1 MDLLPTDYVEIV
13 TRLLAAA
20 FFSGLIGIEREAK
33 SQPAGLRTHLLVGI
47 GSCLMMIL
55 SITGFD
61 SFINSDNGTIRYDP
75 ARIPSY
81 VISGIGFLGAG
92 TIIVHRGSVKGLTT
106 AASVWVAAGLGLTI
120 GAGMY
125 FAAFLTTAIV
135 LLTLYGL
142 YQIENRFFKSRLQ
155 KYVAVTAEDREALF
169 SELVAVFEEVQLD
182 IAEFQIENAVSYG
195 GKSFSTYN
203 FMVSGSKVDKE
214 IKLVQE
220 LQKIEGVSKVN
231 L

>member
-13 TRLLAAA
+13 TRLLVAA
-20 FFSGLIGIEREAK
+20 FLSGLIGIEREAK

-55 SITGFD
+55 SVTGFD
-61 SFINSDNGTIRYDP
+61 SIINSDSDAIRFDP

-92 TIIVHRGSVKGLTT
+92 TIIVHRGSVRGLTT
-106 AASVWVAAGLGLTI
+106 AASVWVAAGLGLTV
-120 GAGMY
+120 GLGMY
-125 FAAFLTTAIV
+125 FAALLTAIIV

-142 YQIENRFFKSRLQ
+142 YKVENNFFENRLQ
-155 KYVAVTAEDREALF
+155 KSVAVTAEDRETLF
-169 SELVAVFEEVQLD
+169 SELVAVFEESQMN
-182 IAEFQIENAVSYG
+182 ISEFQIENAVSYG
-195 GKSFSTYN
+195 DKSFSTYN
-203 FMVSGSKVDKE
+203 FIVSEGEINNE
-214 IKLVQE
+214 IKLVQK
-220 LQKIEGVSKVN
+220 LQGIKGVTKVI

>member
-33 SQPAGLRTHLLVGI
+33 KQPAGLRTHLLVGI

-61 SFINSDNGTIRYDP
+61 SFINRDNSTIRYDP

-92 TIIVHRGSVKGLTT
+92 TIIVHRGSVRGLTT
-106 AASVWVAAGLGLTI
+106 AASVWVAAGLGLAI

-125 FAAFLTTAIV
+125 FTAFLTTAIV

-142 YQIENRFFKSRLQ
+142 YQIENKFFKRRLQ
-155 KYVAVTAEDREALF
+155 KSVTVTAEDRDVLF
-169 SELVAVFEEVQLD
+169 SELVAVFEELQMD
-182 IAEFQIENAVSYG
+182 ISDFQIENAVSYG
-195 GKSFSTYN
+195 DKSFSTYN
-203 FMVSGSKVDKE
+203 FIISGSKVDKE
-214 IKLVQE
+214 IKLVQK
-220 LQKIEGVSKVN
+220 LQEIKGVRKVN